1 MGRKRTGSS
10 LGKQIAGKRGWGIQS
25 GSREAADFRSYRIG
39 VDYHSYLYFPMGIGS
54 TEVVLAVIFLQ
65 RKAQLK
71 AERVE
76 PERSLFGG

>member
-1 MGRKRTGSS
+1 
-10 LGKQIAGKRGWGIQS
+10 
-25 GSREAADFRSYRIG
+25 
-39 VDYHSYLYFPMGIGS
+39 MGIGS